1 MALSR
6 MDMPMTKEQ
15 IFTEAMALDPKE
27 REALA
32 ERLLLTLNG
41 DRAAIEAAWVEECK
55 LRVEAVDRGELPVV
69 PGEQVMRQ
77 LRDRLR
83 K

>member
-1 MALSR
+1 
-6 MDMPMTKEQ
+6 MPMTKEE
-15 IFTEAMALDPKE
+15 IFSEAMALEPQE

-32 ERLLLTLNG
+32 EQLLLTVNG

-55 LRVEAVDRGELPVV
+55 LRMEAVDRGELPVV
-69 PGEQVMRQ
+69 PGDEVMRN
-77 LRDRLR
+77 LRNRLR

>member
-1 MALSR
+1 
-6 MDMPMTKEQ
+6 MPMTREQ
-15 IFTEAMALDPKE
+15 ILNEAMALEPHE

-32 ERLLLTLNG
+32 EQLLQTVNG
-41 DRAAIEAAWVEECK
+41 DRAAIDAAWVDECR
-55 LRVEAVDRGELPVV
+55 LRMEAVDRGELPVV
-69 PGEQVMRQ
+69 PGDDVMRN

>member
-1 MALSR
+1 
-6 MDMPMTKEQ
+6 MPMTKEQ
-15 IFTEAMALDPKE
+15 ILTEAMALDPNE

-32 ERLLLTLNG
+32 EELLSTLNG
-41 DRAAIEAAWVEECK
+41 ERAAVVEAAWVEECK
-55 LRVEAVDRGELPVV
+55 RRIDAVERGELSVV
-69 PGEQVMRQ
+69 PGEQVMRE

>member
-1 MALSR
+1 
-6 MDMPMTKEQ
+6 MTKDQ
-15 IFTEAMALDPKE
+15 ILTEAMALDPKE

-32 ERLLLTLNG
+32 EQLLLTVDG

-55 LRVEAVDRGELPVV
+55 LRIEAVERGELPVV
-69 PGEQVMRQ
+69 PGEQAMRS

>member
-1 MALSR
+1 
-6 MDMPMTKEQ
+6 MPMTKEQ
-15 IFTEAMALDPKE
+15 ILTEAMALDPKE

-32 ERLLLTLNG
+32 EQLLLTVDG

-55 LRVEAVDRGELPVV
+55 LRMEAVDRGELPVV
-69 PGEQVMRQ
+69 PGDQAMRE